1 MIKRVLISALLVFT
15 LQAHADVAD
24 TIHNSAIADHE
35 ATYTQEEKAVSPQS
49 TITEAL
55 VGCNIAESSRIKPFF
70 SDESKYECQENNN
83 IYNSGLY
90 KIFLILIAMISLA
103 MVPIVSVVIPKIAHT
118 FGFAKST
125 GNHEKSDRGPI
136 LLFVLSGM
144 GVLLMPLIPTKT
156 DNQTGFED
164 FEFNNK
170 INLYTL
176 GMFAAYNGI
185 QATAEYFLFKEAQ
198 LSKRPFISTTL
209 LNPKNKGVQQAYN
222 AIQYGAC
229 IATVEA
235 SDEIDLNVYYNETT
249 STYNAT
255 SQLGGCLLEVSAA
268 ISPSVI
274 AQGKTAGVDYKAVSD
289 KAFEQYLNLLFSRG
303 VALGTAIAQ
312 KGEPLPNTEPAIYYK
327 DRLER
332 GNEAAYNLAGL
343 DRKGVSNLVRDAARM
358 IGEDATWI
366 GARYPGVEMSTAPIS
381 RSVQLCSNV
390 DGGTSY
396 FDKTI
401 TIDENLRNCV
411 RTMCADSSSPTIC
424 GEAIG
429 YFDYLAND
437 NALKN
442 PNMVT
447 IFGKYIKEQFQTDA
461 FKIPARLFL
470 NSISVNAI
478 YNNTESESFDARNGE
493 KVFTVKINHA
503 FTNKGIDWLLD
514 SPTNAIEEKDFSGM
528 FESALFKM
536 ITSDGNGVLGLDYFF
551 DCLAHPN
558 DAHRP
563 SGRQCSNITNTISKT
578 GYTFIVGGIVI
589 KTGIAVNRLTF
600 KNPAQKTMQTA
611 AIRTALKDFTEGS
624 NSFGTG
630 ALIAKV
636 VGTLFL
642 KDTIEDNFAPYG
654 AELNDTD
661 VLLLSIA
668 YTNPQFNDTISFLGT
683 ILMSIGFMM
692 MLGIPLIVAMGLLS
706 IHILLL
712 MLLISSVTVIGAF
725 FRSIIND
732 EDEQDE
738 KGFFRP
744 VGLLMVTLLGAFTYP
759 ILFTMALRY
768 IDTLAIYQIVSFD
781 SMMTLNGRTPQI
793 TDFSS
798 IITFL
803 FGAVIYVL
811 FLMVLFGN
819 FMKMAGKSVFVRVI
833 LIGSTKEDQVYTEM
847 ELSTKKK
854 LI

>member
-1 MIKRVLISALLVFT
+1 MLKRILISALLVFS

-55 VGCNIAESSRIKPFF
+55 AGCNTAENSRLEPFF
-70 SDESKYECQENNN
+70 SKESKYECQNTNN

-90 KIFLILIAMISLA
+90 KIFLIVIVMLSLILVPMVGTIISN
-103 MVPIVSVVIPKIAHT
+103 IIST

-125 GNHEKSDRGPI
+125 GNHEKGDRGPI
-136 LLFVLSGM
+136 LLFVLSAM
-144 GVLLMPLIPTKT
+144 GVLLMPLIPSKT
-156 DNQTGFED
+156 ENQTGFED
-164 FEFNNK
+164 FSFNNK
-170 INLYTL
+170 INLYTF
-176 GMFAAYNGI
+176 GMLAAYNGI
-185 QATAEYFLFKEAQ
+185 QATAEYYLFKEAQ

-249 STYNAT
+249 STYRAT
-255 SQLGGCLLEVSAA
+255 SQLGGCLLDISAA

-289 KAFEQYLNLLFSRG
+289 RAFEEYLNVLFSRG

-312 KGEPLPNTEPAIYYK
+312 MGEPLPNTEPSVYYK

-366 GARYPGVEMSTAPIS
+366 GARYPGVEMSTLPVS

-390 DGGTSY
+390 EGGTSY
-396 FDKTI
+396 FDKSI
-401 TIDENLRNCV
+401 SIDENLRNCV
-411 RTMCADSSSPTIC
+411 KTMCADSSSPTIC

-461 FKIPARLFL
+461 FKVPARLFL
-470 NSISVNAI
+470 NSISINTI
-478 YNNTESESFDARNGE
+478 YNNTESESYDARSGT
-493 KVFTVKINHA
+493 KVFTIKVNHS
-503 FTNKGIDWLLD
+503 FTNKNIDWLFD
-514 SPTNAIEEKDFSGM
+514 SPLDAIEEKDFSGM
-528 FESALFKM
+528 FESALMKM
-536 ITSDGNGVLGLDYFF
+536 ITTDGNGILGLNYFF

-563 SGRQCSNITNTISKT
+563 NGRQCSNITNTISKT
-578 GYTFIVGGIVI
+578 GYTFIAGGIVI
-589 KTGIAVNRLTF
+589 KTGTIANSLTM
-600 KNPAQKTMQTA
+600 KNPAQKTLETA
-611 AIRTALKDFTEGS
+611 AIRTGLKDFTEGS
-624 NSFGTG
+624 NAFGTG

-636 VGTLFL
+636 VGTIFL
-642 KDTIEDNFAPYG
+642 KGTIEDNFSPYG
-654 AELNDTD
+654 AELNNTD
-661 VLLLSIA
+661 VVLLSIA
-668 YTNPQFNDTISFLGT
+668 YTNPQFNDTISYLGS
-683 ILMSIGFMM
+683 ILMSIGFIMM
-692 MLGIPLIVAMGLLS
+692 VGIPLIVAMGLLS

-712 MLLISSVTVIGAF
+712 MILFSSVTVIGAF
-725 FRSIIND
+725 FRSLMND
-732 EDEQDE
+732 EEEEDE
-738 KGFFRP
+738 KSFFSP
-744 VGLLMVTLLGAFTYP
+744 IGILVVTILGAFTYP
-759 ILFTMALRY
+759 ILFTLALRF
-768 IDTLAIYQIVSFD
+768 IDTLAVYQIVDYD
-781 SMMTLNGRTPQI
+781 SMMTLNGRTPQV

-811 FLMVLFGN
+811 FLMVLYGN
-819 FMKMAGKSVFVRVI
+819 LMKMAGKSVFVRVI
-833 LIGSTKEDQVYTEM
+833 ILGSTKEDKVYSEV